1 MLMQANTRITNL
13 LEVCALKGGP
23 SSCCMVVNQG
33 GEPDFCEECGSP
45 LEDGFCH
52 NCGAGFREGASP
64 VGPAPL
70 DRRELSQVLRRSVGR
85 RAYGSYAL
93 SMQQEE
99 GMAPLRKEIDA
110 LVEQFGASP
119 EAKESVKQNAERVAV
134 KLLRDLGP
142 AKAAVVSVAQ
152 EFLMRGRKLT
162 EVSLC
167 VSRVHPRLG
176 QLSDLVIEVYPTSL
190 ELAVVVNGRKRD
202 FKSHAHGLY
211 RKLRI
216 QVFVWDDGATVELQN
231 ARLTMDG
238 YDAKK
243 VRPLGPSRF
252 VLSLD
257 ERNFELFKLLEEAKL
272 SGWMAAGGLDSKTTL
287 KKYSI
292 SRLPFTERLLR
303 EAGLLQAVS
312 AEYGRRF
319 DLKMR
324 DGRGRSPK
332 KLAEEALAEACDRVV
347 PVVLSEVI
355 VKKYH
360 LKPTAVKSLLV
371 VPELGAWQE

>member
-1 MLMQANTRITNL
+1 MGAIR
-13 LEVCALKGGP
+13 EK
-23 SSCCMVVNQG
+23 
-33 GEPDFCEECGSP
+33 EPELCEECGSP
-45 LEDGFCH
+45 LEDGFCY
-52 NCGAGFREGASP
+52 NCGSGFREGASP
-64 VGPAPL
+64 VGAAPL
-70 DRRELSQVLRRSVGR
+70 DRRELSSVLGR
-85 RAYGSYAL
+85 WVSPRTHGSYAL

-99 GMAPLRKEIDA
+99 GMAPVRKEIDV
-110 LVEQFGASP
+110 LVEQFDASP
-119 EAKESVKQNAERVAV
+119 GAKESVRQSAAKIAV
-134 KLLRDLGP
+134 KLLPDLGP
-142 AKAAVVSVAQ
+142 TKAAIVSVAQ
-152 EFLMRGRKLT
+152 EFLLRGRKLT

-176 QLSDLVIEVYPTSL
+176 QLSDLVIEVYPTSA
-190 ELAVVVNGRKRD
+190 ELAVLVNGRKRD

-216 QVFVWDDGATVELQN
+216 QVFVWDDGATGELQN
-231 ARLTMDG
+231 ARLTVDG
-238 YDAKK
+238 YDAKRVK
-243 VRPLGPSRF
+243 PLGPSRF

-272 SGWMAAGGLDSKTTL
+272 SGETTGGGLDSKTIL
-287 KKYSI
+287 KKYTI

-319 DLKMR
+319 DLEMR

-332 KLAEEALAEACDRVV
+332 KLAKEALAEACDRIV
-347 PVVLSEVI
+347 PDGLSEVI

-360 LKPTAVKSLLV
+360 LKPTAVKSLLI
-371 VPELGAWQE
+371 VPELEAWQE